1 KEGTTAHPTISLL
14 PLHFLYITLS
24 SFPFLSS
31 LFSQKFLQSLPNS
44 VIPTQKIKQIM
55 EISIEKEWTDRMRE
69 K

>member
-44 VIPTQKIKQIM
+44 VIPTQGKN
-55 EISIEKEWTDRMRE
+55 ERDPS
-69 K
+69 